1 MCPFS
6 IIKYVHNNYGFKNC
20 LASLCRAS
28 GLINSKEWSF
38 FRRKV
43 RCVYKIHHAVLPLSF
58 PCAGTSALYHTV
70 ATCSMESLL
79 NLVGGKDLAAF
90 KLPPEKNNRGLLN
103 HCAVINSSVSL
114 YLLFCEDIPS
124 AFISSFSQ

>member
-1 MCPFS
+1 MF
-6 IIKYVHNNYGFKNC
+6 IIIIALK
-20 LASLCRAS
+20 LSSLCRVS

-43 RCVYKIHHAVLPLSF
+43 RCVYVIHHEGLSLTF
-58 PCAGTSALYHTV
+58 PCAATSALYHTI

-79 NLVGGKDLAAF
+79 NLVEGKDLAAF

-103 HCAVINSSVSL
+103 HCAAINSSVPLS
-114 YLLFCEDIPS
+114 LLFCEDIPS
-124 AFISSFSQ
+124 VFISSFSQ